1 MMRTRNS
8 IVNSLA
14 GAGGYLV
21 QMFSNFIVRAKFVE
35 CLGDSVL
42 GVNALF
48 TNIISMLALAELGLG
63 TGLIYKLY
71 KPVADHDVPRIQS
84 LLRFYKRAY
93 MIIGAVIAAAGLV
106 LSFYVYLFDKDRTFS
121 RGYMGLTFF
130 LFVLDVL
137 ASYLFAN
144 QKALITADQK
154 NYIINIAHAGSQL
167 AACLLQIVLLITT
180 RSFILYIV
188 AKIVCRVGEGL
199 VISQRYRKLYPD
211 ICLKESEKI
220 DREERRDLFRNINA
234 MLYHRIGS
242 FSLSSTSNMI
252 ISYFVNLVTVGI
264 YSNYTLITNTINNLI
279 AQIFQGVTASFGDLI
294 HTEKTERAYEKF
306 NLLYYVNFLLVSFCS
321 TALLVL
327 IEPFIALW
335 LGERFLFGKDTLLL
349 ILLYFYIYSMRRVIF
364 LARDSAGLYQPDRY
378 MPLVETVVNLGLA
391 VLLVQHWG
399 VNGVLVANL
408 VSMLLIPFWIQPT
421 IVYKYIFGR
430 SVKPYF
436 VRYALYFLVML
447 LGGGLTYGVCRF
459 IPAEWNL
466 WLILLARGVLCL
478 IIPNALNLL
487 IFCRTPEGRSF
498 RILLKG
504 LAGRFLGKKRGK
516 SGKNTE

>member
-8 IVNSLA
+8 IINSLA
-14 GAGGYLV
+14 GAGGYLI

-35 CLGDSVL
+35 YLGDSVL

-48 TNIISMLALAELGLG
+48 TNVISMLALAELGLG

-93 MIIGAVIAAAGLV
+93 MIIGAVIAAAGFI

-144 QKALITADQK
+144 QKALVTADQK

-167 AACLLQIVLLITT
+167 VTCLLQIVLLITT
-180 RSFILYIV
+180 QSFVLYLV

-199 VISQRYRKLYPD
+199 AISRRYRRLYPD
-211 ICLKESEKI
+211 ISLKESEAI
-220 DREERRDLFRNINA
+220 GREERRDLFRNINA

-252 ISYFVNLVTVGI
+252 ITYFVNLVTVGI

-279 AQIFQGVTASFGDLI
+279 AQMFQGVTASFGDLI
-294 HTEKTERAYEKF
+294 HTENTERAYEKF
-306 NLLYYVNFLLVSFCS
+306 NLLYYVNFLLVSFCTTS
-321 TALLVL
+321 LLVL
-327 IEPFIALW
+327 IEPFITLW

-364 LARDSAGLYQPDRY
+364 MARDSAGLYQPDRY
-378 MPLVETVVNLGLA
+378 MPLLETVINLGLA
-391 VLLVQHWG
+391 ILLVQRWG
-399 VNGVLVANL
+399 VNGVLIANL

-421 IVYKYIFGR
+421 IVYKHIFGR
-430 SVKPYF
+430 SVRAYF
-436 VRYALYFLVML
+436 VRYVQYFLVTL
-447 LGGGLTYGVCRF
+447 LSGGLTYGVCQLL
-459 IPAEWNL
+459 PAEWNL
-466 WLILLARGVLCL
+466 WLSLLARGVLCL
-478 IIPNALNLL
+478 MIPNFLNLL
-487 IFCRTPEGRSF
+487 LFCRTEEFCAVWR
-498 RILLKG
+498 LLKG
-504 LAGRFLGKKRGK
+504 MAGRFLRGKGKKPQERR
-516 SGKNTE
+516 

>member
-1 MMRTRNS
+1 M
-8 IVNSLA
+8 
-14 GAGGYLV
+14 
-21 QMFSNFIVRAKFVE
+21 
-35 CLGDSVL
+35 
-42 GVNALF
+42 
-48 TNIISMLALAELGLG
+48 
-63 TGLIYKLY
+63 
-71 KPVADHDVPRIQS
+71 
-84 LLRFYKRAY
+84 
-93 MIIGAVIAAAGLV
+93 
-106 LSFYVYLFDKDRTFS
+106 
-121 RGYMGLTFF
+121 
-130 LFVLDVL
+130 
-137 ASYLFAN
+137 
-144 QKALITADQK
+144 
-154 NYIINIAHAGSQL
+154 
-167 AACLLQIVLLITT
+167 
-180 RSFILYIV
+180 

-294 HTEKTERAYEKF
+294 HTEKIERAYEKF